1 MKYANAVNVKQYK
14 ELPKSEREDFGF
26 WYRLPKLYELGGET
40 FEDYWKQNYPIQ
52 FRIRELIENLLISIS
67 VFKDKFIENTWTKIF
82 PKNAWARKIIPH
94 TYSDKPELIQ
104 DFLFASIIDFVEN
117 EPVYDIDWLS
127 DKKRKEIWS
136 KIDKSYK
143 FAKYILPARKKRMK
157 QMLSESYNEEHFMK
171 FVDKPENPIRK
182 ELSALEKQTETEI
195 QQNLVEIVKIRE
207 YLWT

>member
-26 WYRLPKLYELGGET
+26 WYRLPKLYEWGGEK

-52 FRIRELIENLLISIS
+52 FRIREGIENLLISIS
-67 VFKDKFIENTWTKIF
+67 VFKDKLIENTWTRLF
-82 PKNAWARKIIPH
+82 PKNAWARKIVPH

-117 EPVYDIDWLS
+117 EPIYMTDWQS
-127 DKKRKEIWS
+127 DKKRAEIYRN
-136 KIDKSYK
+136 IENLYK
-143 FAKYILPARKKRMK
+143 FAKYTLPARKKRLDELM
-157 QMLSESYNEEHFMK
+157 SELYDEESLMEFD
-171 FVDKPENPIRK
+171 DKSGDPNYE
-182 ELSALEKQTETEI
+182 EMSTLEKQTETEI
-195 QQNLVEIVKIRE
+195 QQNLLQIVKIRE